1 MNRRPIFKKKK
12 NPIGIVILFIIIVA
26 LAVTAVM
33 YSGNNFEKIKPKISY
48 ETNGYWNLKTD
59 IKVNIS
65 DNLGIK
71 YYKISLIDGAKTTI
85 IDTKVLET
93 PVQNIQIN
101 IKPPKLNIF
110 TDNANKSKSIK
121 IVTEVIDSSKWNFLE
136 GNKAIV
142 DTDILIDTKKP
153 VANIVTNSYAIRRG
167 GSAVAIVEV
176 HDDNLKDAY
185 IEFSRKTRFELSP
198 FHKDG
203 YYIALIAWPVDIEE
217 FKRVH
222 LIAIDKAGNKK
233 RVKIP
238 YYIRKLKIKND
249 TIKITDK
256 FIDKVALK
264 VLEKSQKSYEDI
276 KIPDEEK
283 EIFIELNS
291 IVRAKNVA
299 KLREVGL
306 SSIPANKVDSFK
318 IKRFRRL
325 KGSRTF
331 AGFAEYRSYIY
342 DDAKINEAWHLG
354 MDWASIKNAPIRLS
368 NSGVVI
374 YNDYNGIYGNT
385 VIIDHGLGLNSLYAH
400 TSSSTV
406 DVGDYIKRGKII
418 AQTGSTGAVFGD
430 HLHFGVLV
438 QGIEVNPKEWMDY
451 NWIKTRIL
459 NTIRDG
465 KKLIDSSQR

>member
-1 MNRRPIFKKKK
+1 VDRRPIFNKRK

-26 LAVTAVM
+26 VAVMGVM
-33 YSGNNFEKIKPKISY
+33 YSGNNFEKIKPKVTY
-48 ETNGYWNLKTD
+48 DTNGYWNLKTN
-59 IKVNIS
+59 IKVDIS

-71 YYKISLIDGAKTTI
+71 YYKISMIDGAKTTI
-85 IDTKVLET
+85 IDTKILET
-93 PVQNIQIN
+93 PVQKITIN
-101 IKPPKLNIF
+101 IKPPKLNMF
-110 TDNANKSKSIK
+110 SQKNSKNIK
-121 IVTEVIDSSKWNFLE
+121 LITEVIDSSKWNFLE
-136 GNKAIV
+136 GNKAVV

-185 IEFSRKTRFELSP
+185 IEFSKTTRFELTP
-198 FHKDG
+198 FYKEG
-203 YYIALIAWPVDIEE
+203 YFIALIAWPVDIEE

-233 RVKIP
+233 RIKIP
-238 YYIRKLKIKND
+238 YYIRKLKIKED
-249 TIKITDK
+249 KIKVSDK
-256 FIDKVALK
+256 FIDRVSTK
-264 VLEKSQKSYEDI
+264 VLEKSQKTYSDIIVPDELEDI
-276 KIPDEEK
+276 
-283 EIFIELNS
+283 FIYSNS
-291 IVRAKNVA
+291 ILRAKNVA
-299 KLREVGL
+299 KLREIGL
-306 SSIPANKVDSFK
+306 SAVPQNMIKSFK
-318 IKRFRRL
+318 INRFRRL

-331 AGFAEYRSYIY
+331 AGFAEYRSYY
-342 DDAKINEAWHLG
+342 YEDKKINEAWHLG
-354 MDWASIKNAPIRLS
+354 MDWASIKNAPIRIS
-368 NSGVVI
+368 NSGVVV

-385 VIIDHGLGLNSLYAH
+385 IVLDHGLGLCSLYAH

-430 HLHFGVLV
+430 HLHFGILV

-459 NTIRDG
+459 NTIKDG
-465 KKLIDSSQR
+465 KKLIDSNH